1 MGQRKQFVTPGVATH
16 IVKST
21 FGLES
26 KLFNSVL
33 KRCVRTA
40 AVVSGLLTVASAQA
54 IVYVGSWD
62 PTFNLT
68 DVNFGL
74 AGGSRIELGWRGH
87 FLGDVSAFCS
97 PGAGTGLVV
106 VGTGAGCAASL
117 SSAVV
122 DLYAETDPGKATI
135 ASINFDLSPA
145 GSLNVLALLY
155 DDGILRQLRTTASG
169 LNLAT
174 DVPPGSIYGTI
185 DTSALRWQ
193 LVFDFIDPIV
203 AEAGIFATGAGGGGA
218 GGAGVAD
225 YNGPQLSYRW
235 PGCSG
240 LGANNQDCA
249 GANSPDFAPRL
260 IVGLAAV
267 PEPDSLALAALA
279 LTALWGLGRGR
290 GSQRL
295 TATTA

>member
-1 MGQRKQFVTPGVATH
+1 M
-16 IVKST
+16 
-21 FGLES
+21 
-26 KLFNSVL
+26 FNSVL

-106 VGTGAGCAASL
+106 VGTGEGCSASL
-117 SSAVV
+117 LSAVV

-169 LNLAT
+169 LDLAT

-203 AEAGIFATGAGGGGA
+203 AEAGIFATTAA
-218 GGAGVAD
+218 AAAAAAAD
-225 YNGPQLSYRW
+225 YNGPQLSYLW
-235 PGCSG
+235 SGCPGSSG
-240 LGANNQDCA
+240 INHACA
-249 GANSPDFAPRL
+249 GANSPDFAPSL
-260 IVGLAAV
+260 VIGTAAV
-267 PEPDSLALAALA
+267 PEPDNLALAALA
-279 LTALWGLGRGR
+279 LTALWGLGRRR
-290 GSQRL
+290 GIQRL
-295 TATTA
+295 TATA

>member
-74 AGGSRIELGWRGH
+74 AGGSGIELGWRGH

-106 VGTGAGCAASL
+106 VGTGEGCAASL
-117 SSAVV
+117 SSAAV
-122 DLYAETDPGKATI
+122 DLYAVTDPGKATI
-135 ASINFDLSPA
+135 ASINFDLSPP

-155 DDGILRQLRTTASG
+155 DDGVLRQLRTTASG
-169 LNLAT
+169 LDLAT
-174 DVPPGSIYGTI
+174 DVPPGSVYGTI
-185 DTSALRWQ
+185 DTSELRWQ

-203 AEAGIFATGAGGGGA
+203 AEAGIFATGAA
-218 GGAGVAD
+218 GGAAAAD
-225 YNGPQLSYRW
+225 YNGPQLSYQW
-235 PGCSG
+235 QGCPGSSG
-240 LGANNQDCA
+240 NNQTCA

-260 IVGLAAV
+260 VIGTAAV
-267 PEPDSLALAALA
+267 PEPDNLALAALA
-279 LTALWGLGRGR
+279 LTALWGLGRRR
-290 GSQRL
+290 GNQRL
-295 TATTA
+295 TATA

>member
-16 IVKST
+16 LVKST
-21 FGLES
+21 FSLES
-26 KLFNSVL
+26 KLFNSVF

-62 PTFNLT
+62 PTFNLS

-106 VGTGAGCAASL
+106 VGTGEGCSASL
-117 SSAVV
+117 LSAAV

-135 ASINFDLSPA
+135 ASINFDLSPP

-155 DDGILRQLRTTASG
+155 NDGILRQLRTTASG
-169 LNLAT
+169 LDLAT
-174 DVPPGSIYGTI
+174 YVPPGSIYGTI
-185 DTSALRWQ
+185 DTSALRWR

-203 AEAGIFATGAGGGGA
+203 AEPGIFASGAA
-218 GGAGVAD
+218 TTT
-225 YNGPQLSYRW
+225 YNGPQLSYEW
-235 PGCSG
+235 PGCPG
-240 LGANNQDCA
+240 LGGNNQACP
-249 GANSPDFAPRL
+249 GANSPDFAPSL
-260 IVGLAAV
+260 IVSTAAV
-267 PEPDSLALAALA
+267 PEPDNMALAALA
-279 LTALWGLGRGR
+279 LTALWGLGRRR
-290 GSQRL
+290 GIQRL
-295 TATTA
+295 TATA